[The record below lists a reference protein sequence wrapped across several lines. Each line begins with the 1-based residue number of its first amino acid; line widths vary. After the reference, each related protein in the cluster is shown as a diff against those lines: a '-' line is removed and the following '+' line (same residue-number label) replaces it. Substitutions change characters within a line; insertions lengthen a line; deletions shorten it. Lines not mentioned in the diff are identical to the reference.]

1 MQREEILRRAAEMLD
16 QEVPGLDRDLL
27 RNHVR
32 RFLDRRDVYLSA
44 REEKGSPLYLF
55 DGRALVKAA
64 EEFRGTFQAAIPD
77 VSCFY
82 AIKSNYHSFFL
93 GTLARLGYG
102 LDVSSGDELMRA
114 VEFGPTA
121 VIFSGP
127 GKTPAELAAACSV
140 SGRVTV
146 LIDSFGEL
154 DRLQAAAEA
163 AAVNVTAGVR
173 VSVEDRGLWRKFGIP
188 VSRLQEF
195 LRRAAKCSRVR
206 VEGIQYHTSWNL
218 DTASHER
225 FLNKLGGHLQALTT
239 AEREVLHFLDIGGGF
254 WPAEGEWL
262 HAAVTPSGQLRHFV
276 DPGILPGSD
285 HRCSRALTI
294 HDFAQGIRSALERD
308 IYPYWKPQI
317 YLEPGR
323 WICHSAMHIL
333 LTVVDKKS
341 PDLVITDGGTN
352 SVGWERYEHDYFP
365 VINLSR
371 PSLREKS
378 CLICGALCT
387 PHDLW
392 GYHYFGEDIEA
403 GDVLLIPDQGAY
415 TYSLRQQFIKSLPGE
430 AVI

>member
-1 MQREEILRRAAEMLD
+1 MQRDEILRRAGQMLED
-16 QEVPGLDRDLL
+16 EVPALDKDRL
-27 RNHVR
+27 RNYVR
-32 RFLDRRDVYLSA
+32 PFLDRRDVYLSA
-44 REEKGSPLYLF
+44 HREHGSPLYVF
-55 DGRALVKAA
+55 DERALVQAA

-82 AIKSNYHSFFL
+82 AIKSNYHPFFL
-93 GTLARLGYG
+93 RTLSRLGYG
-102 LDVSSGDELMRA
+102 LDVSSGEELKRA
-114 VEFGPTA
+114 VEFGPSE
-121 VIFSGP
+121 ILFSGP
-127 GKTPAELAAACSV
+127 GKTVAELTSACAV
-140 SGRVTV
+140 AGRVTV

-163 AAVNVTAGVR
+163 AAVTVTAGIR

-188 VSRLQEF
+188 VARLEEF
-195 LRRAAKCSRVR
+195 FRRAAQCSRIR
-206 VEGIQYHTSWNL
+206 VEGIQYHTSWNM
-218 DTASHER
+218 DTSSHQL
-225 FLNKLGGHLQALTT
+225 FLRKLGAHVRALS
-239 AEREVLHFLDIGGGF
+239 AAQRAALHFLDIGGGY

-262 HAAVTPSGQLRHFV
+262 HAEVTPSGRLRQMV
-276 DPGILPGSD
+276 APEALPGSD
-285 HRCSRALTI
+285 HRCSRSLPI
-294 HDFAQGIRSALERD
+294 QEFAQGIRTALEQE
-308 IYPYWKPQI
+308 IYPHWKPCI

-371 PSLREKS
+371 PSLREKN

-392 GYHYFGEDIEA
+392 GYHYFGEDIQA

-430 AVI
+430 VCI